1 MRNTVHYNA
10 VPGTR
15 FDHIAI
21 GVRALTDAAP
31 VLAGVLGG
39 VPDQGRPS
47 GGFRWG
53 TWRYANGGSLEA
65 IEPLGADGFLHRF
78 LAQRGPGIH
87 HVTFKVVSIEAA
99 CARARARGYEIV
111 GRDDSDPCWK
121 EAFLH
126 PRQALGIVVQL
137 AEAHPYPAPP
147 PSEPPPGAAG
157 APPALAVLGLRLSA
171 RSRERAGALWGAVLE
186 GELERERARELVYRW
201 GDSPMRVSVEVD
213 PARAEGPLAIEVA
226 GARTPAL
233 PPGSHPALGT
243 VFVYRSA

>member
-21 GVRALTDAAP
+21 GVRSFADAAP

-47 GGFRWG
+47 GVFRWG

-78 LAQRGPGIH
+78 LAERGPGIH
-87 HVTFKVVSIEAA
+87 PATFKVP
-99 CARARARGYEIV
+99 GL
-111 GRDDSDPCWK
+111 DPSWK

-137 AEAHPYPAPP
+137 AEAHPHPAPRP
-147 PSEPPPGAAG
+147 WEPPPGVPG
-157 APPALAVLGLRLSA
+157 APPAVAILGLRLSA
-171 RSRERAGALWGAVLE
+171 RSRERAGALWGAVLA
-186 GELERERARELVYRW
+186 GELERESARELVYRW
-201 GDSPMRVSVEVD
+201 GDSPMRLTVELD
-213 PARAEGPLAIEVA
+213 PTRAEGPLAIEVA
-226 GARTPAL
+226 GARAPAL
-233 PPGSHPALGT
+233 PPGPHPALGP
-243 VFVYRSA
+243 VFARRRA

>member
-1 MRNTVHYNA
+1 M
-10 VPGTR
+10 PGTR

-21 GVRALTDAAP
+21 GVRSFADAAP

-47 GGFRWG
+47 GVFRWG

-78 LAQRGPGIH
+78 LAERGPGIH
-87 HVTFKVVSIEAA
+87 HVTFKVPDLDAV
-99 CARARARGYEIV
+99 CARARAHGYAIV
-111 GRDDSDPCWK
+111 GRDDSDPSWK

-137 AEAHPYPAPP
+137 AEAHPHPAPRP
-147 PSEPPPGAAG
+147 WEPPPGVPG
-157 APPALAVLGLRLSA
+157 APPAVAILGLRLSA
-171 RSRERAGALWGAVLE
+171 RSRERAHAQWGAVLE

-243 VFVYRSA
+243 IFVYRGP